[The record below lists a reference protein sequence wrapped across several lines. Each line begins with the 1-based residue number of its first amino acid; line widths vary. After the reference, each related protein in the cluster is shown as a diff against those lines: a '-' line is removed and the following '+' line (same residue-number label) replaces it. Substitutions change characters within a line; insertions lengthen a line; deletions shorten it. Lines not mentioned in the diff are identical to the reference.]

1 MPKKIPPELLQK
13 LQTLA
18 NSLDVYLKPYGFAL
32 LILPDSTIT
41 TGANYISNRE
51 RKDVMAAMKEF
62 IARNEGRLIETE
74 VKQ

>member
-1 MPKKIPPELLQK
+1 MTQEKKIPPDLKQK
-13 LQTLA
+13 LHTLA

-32 LILPDSTIT
+32 LILPDNQVA
-41 TGANYISNRE
+41 ANYISNRE
-51 RKDVMAAMKEF
+51 RKAVIAAMKEF